1 MEVILLKEHDSL
13 GEIGDIVN
21 VKPGYARNFLF
32 PNGIA
37 VRSSKRNI
45 ALAEEQKKTLQKR
58 LDRESK
64 VNQEL
69 IAQLAKVEVSI
80 EVEVG
85 EEDKMFGSV
94 TNLDIHKTL
103 TEKDVKIDRQSI
115 SLTLSISWE
124 YLHPAF
130 FPTSTNL
137 FELEEF
143 VDPTTNNPSINGEIF
158 LTAFCLFVVA

>member
-94 TNLDIHKTL
+94 TNLDIHKAL

-115 SLTLSISWE
+115 LLDQPIKTLCVHNVPIKLSS
-124 YLHPAF
+124 
-130 FPTSTNL
+130 
-137 FELEEF
+137 
-143 VDPTTNNPSINGEIF
+143 GEKQEIKVYVIK
-158 LTAFCLFVVA
+158 A

>member
-1 MEVILLKEHDSL
+1 MEVILLKEHESL

-37 VRSSKRNI
+37 VRSSKRNN

-58 LDRESK
+58 LDRASK

-94 TNLDIHKTL
+94 TNLDIHKAL

-115 SLTLSISWE
+115 LLDQPIKTLGVHNVPIKLSS
-124 YLHPAF
+124 
-130 FPTSTNL
+130 
-137 FELEEF
+137 
-143 VDPTTNNPSINGEIF
+143 GEKQEIKVYVIK
-158 LTAFCLFVVA
+158 A

>member
-45 ALAEEQKKTLQKR
+45 ALAEEKKKTLQKR

-94 TNLDIHKTL
+94 TNLDIHKAL

-115 SLTLSISWE
+115 LLDQPIKTLGVHNVPIKLLS
-124 YLHPAF
+124 
-130 FPTSTNL
+130 
-137 FELEEF
+137 
-143 VDPTTNNPSINGEIF
+143 GEKQEIKVYVIK
-158 LTAFCLFVVA
+158 A

>member
-1 MEVILLKEHDSL
+1 MEVILLKEHESL

-58 LDRESK
+58 LERESK

-69 IAQLAKVEVSI
+69 IAQLAKVEISI

-94 TNLDIHKTL
+94 TNLDIHKAL

-115 SLTLSISWE
+115 LLDQPIKALGVHNVPVKLSS
-124 YLHPAF
+124 
-130 FPTSTNL
+130 
-137 FELEEF
+137 
-143 VDPTTNNPSINGEIF
+143 GEKQEIKVYVIK
-158 LTAFCLFVVA
+158 A

>member
-1 MEVILLKEHDSL
+1 MEVILLKEHESL

-45 ALAEEQKKTLQKR
+45 ALADEQKKTLQKR

-64 VNQEL
+64 ANQEL
-69 IAQLAKVEVSI
+69 MAQLAKVEVSI

-94 TNLDIHKTL
+94 TNLDIHKAL
-103 TEKDVKIDRQSI
+103 AEKDVKIDRQSI
-115 SLTLSISWE
+115 LLDQPIKALGVYNVPVKLSS
-124 YLHPAF
+124 
-130 FPTSTNL
+130 
-137 FELEEF
+137 
-143 VDPTTNNPSINGEIF
+143 GEKQEIKVYVIK
-158 LTAFCLFVVA
+158 A

>member
-58 LDRESK
+58 LERESK

-69 IAQLAKVEVSI
+69 ISQLAKVEISI

-94 TNLDIHKTL
+94 TNLDIHKAL

-115 SLTLSISWE
+115 LLDQPIKTLGVHNIPIKLSS
-124 YLHPAF
+124 
-130 FPTSTNL
+130 
-137 FELEEF
+137 
-143 VDPTTNNPSINGEIF
+143 GEKQEIKVYVIK
-158 LTAFCLFVVA
+158 A

>member
-1 MEVILLKEHDSL
+1 MDVILLKEHESL

-58 LDRESK
+58 AERESK
-64 VNQEL
+64 ANQEL
-69 IAQLAKVEVSI
+69 MTQLAKIEISI

-94 TNLDIHKTL
+94 TNLDIHKAL

-115 SLTLSISWE
+115 LLDQPIKTLGVHNVPIKLSS
-124 YLHPAF
+124 
-130 FPTSTNL
+130 
-137 FELEEF
+137 
-143 VDPTTNNPSINGEIF
+143 GEKQEIKVYVIK
-158 LTAFCLFVVA
+158 A

>member
-94 TNLDIHKTL
+94 TNLDIHKAL

-115 SLTLSISWE
+115 LLDQPIKALGVHNVPVKLSS
-124 YLHPAF
+124 
-130 FPTSTNL
+130 
-137 FELEEF
+137 
-143 VDPTTNNPSINGEIF
+143 GEKQEIKVYVIK
-158 LTAFCLFVVA
+158 A

>member
-58 LDRESK
+58 LDRDSK

-94 TNLDIHKTL
+94 TNLDIHKAL

-115 SLTLSISWE
+115 LLDQPIKTLGVHNVPIKLSS
-124 YLHPAF
+124 
-130 FPTSTNL
+130 
-137 FELEEF
+137 
-143 VDPTTNNPSINGEIF
+143 GEKQEIKVYVIK
-158 LTAFCLFVVA
+158 A

>member
-13 GEIGDIVN
+13 GKIGDIVN

-58 LDRESK
+58 LERESK

-69 IAQLAKVEVSI
+69 ISQLAKVEISI

-94 TNLDIHKTL
+94 TNLDIHKAL
-103 TEKDVKIDRQSI
+103 TKKDVKIDRQSI
-115 SLTLSISWE
+115 LLDQPIKTLGVHNIPIKLSS
-124 YLHPAF
+124 
-130 FPTSTNL
+130 
-137 FELEEF
+137 
-143 VDPTTNNPSINGEIF
+143 GEKQEIKVYVIK
-158 LTAFCLFVVA
+158 A

>member
-1 MEVILLKEHDSL
+1 MEVILLKEHESL

-45 ALAEEQKKTLQKR
+45 ALADEQKKTLQKR
-58 LDRESK
+58 VERESK

-69 IAQLAKVEVSI
+69 MDQLAKVELSI

-94 TNLDIHKTL
+94 TNLDIHKAL
-103 TEKDVKIDRQSI
+103 AEKDVKIDRQSI
-115 SLTLSISWE
+115 LLDQPIKALGVHNVPVKLSS
-124 YLHPAF
+124 
-130 FPTSTNL
+130 
-137 FELEEF
+137 
-143 VDPTTNNPSINGEIF
+143 GEKQEIKVYVIK
-158 LTAFCLFVVA
+158 A

>member
-1 MEVILLKEHDSL
+1 MEVILLKEHESL

-94 TNLDIHKTL
+94 TNLDINKAL

-115 SLTLSISWE
+115 LLDQPIKTLGVHNVPIKLSS
-124 YLHPAF
+124 
-130 FPTSTNL
+130 
-137 FELEEF
+137 
-143 VDPTTNNPSINGEIF
+143 GEKQEIKVYVIK
-158 LTAFCLFVVA
+158 A

>member
-1 MEVILLKEHDSL
+1 MEVILLKEHESL

-45 ALAEEQKKTLQKR
+45 ALADEQKKTLQKR
-58 LDRESK
+58 AERESK
-64 VNQEL
+64 ANQDL
-69 IAQLAKVEVSI
+69 IAQLAKVEISI

-94 TNLDIHKTL
+94 TNLDIHKAL

-115 SLTLSISWE
+115 LLDQPIKTLGVHNVPIKLSS
-124 YLHPAF
+124 
-130 FPTSTNL
+130 
-137 FELEEF
+137 
-143 VDPTTNNPSINGEIF
+143 GEKQEIKVYVIK
-158 LTAFCLFVVA
+158 T